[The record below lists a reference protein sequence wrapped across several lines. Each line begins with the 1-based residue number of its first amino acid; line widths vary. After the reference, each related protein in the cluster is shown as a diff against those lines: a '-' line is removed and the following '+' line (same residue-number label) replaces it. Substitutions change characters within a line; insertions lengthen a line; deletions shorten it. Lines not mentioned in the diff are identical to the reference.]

1 MSEYLVTDG
10 DGAPKAFVNVDQI
23 HEQGTRLAY
32 DMAVACGD
40 PDRLTEITTAHLTE
54 AGHEAFGYVAASAL
68 RTLAEHVLDP
78 VLEVTDE
85 LHRAGYL
92 SHNLRSGLADAAANA
107 TATLTHAEETN
118 R

>member
-1 MSEYLVTDG
+1 MNQYIVTDEQ
-10 DGAPKAFVNVDQI
+10 GAPAAFVNVDQI
-23 HEQGTRLAY
+23 QAQATRLAY

-40 PDRLTEITTAHLTE
+40 PGRLTEITTAHLTE
-54 AGHEAFGYVAASAL
+54 AGHEAFGYVAAAAL

-92 SHNLRSGLADAAANA
+92 SHDLRSGLEDAAANA
-107 TATLTHAEETN
+107 TTTLTHEEAI
-118 R
+118 